1 MGTYIIK
8 YIRKCRRCKRNKLL
22 YKFANAGTVK
32 GKNYKRH
39 HCKKCYSA
47 IKGQARK
54 RKSDWLIEYKSTLQ
68 CSKCDYD
75 RNPRALHFHHVSNK
89 NKAYN
94 VSDMVGKG
102 CSIANIKKE
111 IRKCIVLCANCHQEK
126 HNTYLIDV

>member
-8 YIRKCRRCKRNKLL
+8 YIRKCKRCKRNKLL

-32 GKNYKRH
+32 GKNYKRYY
-39 HCKKCYSA
+39 CKKCYSVV
-47 IKGQARK
+47 KGQARK

-68 CSKCDYD
+68 CSKCGYD
-75 RNPRALHFHHVSNK
+75 KNPRVLHFHHISNK
-89 NKAYN
+89 NKVYN

-102 CSIANIKKE
+102 CSITNIKKE